1 MMANKKLITFRKDK
15 KLLQKEMYVL
25 IGVSKSYY
33 EKVEY
38 GILNAGKGFIKK
50 MINAFPEDKEEILNI
65 FF

>member
-1 MMANKKLITFRKDK
+1 MKQLKEFRRNKGFTIKDMCRK
-15 KLLQKEMYVL
+15 

-38 GILNAGKGFIKK
+38 GIREAGKGFIKK
-50 MINAFPEDKEEILNI
+50 FQQAFPEDNVLNM